1 MNNNIKNNNNQT
13 QQAIKNKLINLMNVT
28 PKDMCVRT
36 KINNKAIDL
45 SGFFSKEQLEQFL
58 TGQTNHLNLS
68 LDKFQNFLKSE
79 LEQTQTPKEF
89 LKTLDDKEIVISKTL
104 REKLLKKFNDVRE
117 LAINTIINKNDS
129 QKRKLDQI
137 IKITKSMSEN
147 TGVYSL
153 HLATTFIDGITPQYT
168 FINAPLIL
176 FPIEISVA
184 KNEYELTLY
193 SKSFIVNEKILNLL
207 KKEYNF
213 DLNITDFV
221 QEVTKTKNI
230 KTLLTKISEII
241 KSHIQLPV
249 DSETI
254 TTFNDKKPFVE
265 STPSNFVLS
274 DSYVLGIFE
283 PTGGALKYDL
293 EKLVKDNNLVDPFIN
308 NQNISKSKFI
318 NDEVN
323 NNPIISI
330 NGNLNIYQKYAIR
343 SALAQ
348 NTLIYGPPGTGKS
361 EVITNIM
368 ANALINKKSTLVV
381 AEKKV
386 ALDILIE
393 RLADLSNFTLFIGD
407 LKNKADFYNK
417 IVWIANKLDNM
428 YYDQND
434 VKNTTIESLLS
445 YQHTKQTHDNLKKYF
460 ENVQDLIKISDDKN
474 TSFLEYIKW
483 SSEIDYELFNF
494 IKNNNSIGFIKET
507 MTKHSFID
515 FVTFKQKI
523 DEYIEFTG
531 STKLNNVN
539 IYSVLKKQKLAL
551 TQLQAEFNTLTFIE
565 TFKHQINRLET
576 SLISFLQQ
584 NKLVSNKQ
592 FINALKLNPSLL
604 NTQKTKLDIL
614 KQYYPHLMSDDYL
627 VYLIKNAKK
636 IHKFVKKYLNTNEDF
651 KEKLLLMFLKDSGF
665 FTLTNS
671 LTEELV
677 YDKNVYFNW
686 FQKFNEIPLNNS
698 NYLINLKNYFDGQ
711 VFDQNI
717 VLIYLHSWLK
727 NSYINDLGLKNLTFF
742 NEEEV
747 SNYLPL
753 SKLTNEDFEKIQKLI
768 NFEKQIIDNNNSMN
782 IDVQQLINIYLE
794 QTDKNNNMADKLA
807 NYYLEELKQSILNLP
822 ELTRKRINEIFAIAK
837 RDSKDNVP
845 IKQLINSYYNE
856 LKILFPIWISLPELV
871 SQLLPLQPNIFDY
884 GIFDEASQ
892 IFMERA
898 YPIVYRCA
906 INIVAGDD
914 KQLKP
919 TSFFFNRN
927 ADNSNYEIT
936 DNDQVESLLDRAKVA
951 LWPEYHLRNHYRSVH
966 RDLIQFSN
974 DFVYNKNLHFVSKNG
989 AKNQAFDVINTS
1001 GFANEGIN
1009 EQEAKIVIELLND
1022 NMNLYSKIIVV
1033 TFGAKQSAY
1042 IEQLIQKNSVIYP
1055 EIYSKYANGEILIS
1069 NLENIQGNEGDLVIL
1084 SVTYGKDENG
1094 KFKGTFGPLLLDGG
1108 INRLNVAIT
1117 RARDKMIVVKSF
1129 TTNEMT
1135 FNVEN
1140 PNAVVLREFINY
1152 CDNLDIHNK
1161 NEQLIKT
1168 HNKIHGLIDN
1178 DVQKILKEY
1187 LVNKPEY
1194 NLINNYDIG
1203 STIINFA
1210 ILNKNTNKTIFALMI
1225 NRLNNNTTVAGLFE
1239 MIDNYIFVKNRG
1251 YEPYLL
1257 DEHYWLGNPI
1267 IAKKKIWN
1275 KLKELGI

>member
-1 MNNNIKNNNNQT
+1 MSNNIKNNNQT

-28 PKDMCVRT
+28 PKDMCIRT
-36 KINNKAIDL
+36 KINNKAFDL
-45 SGFFSKEQLEQFL
+45 AGFFNKEQLDQFL
-58 TGQTNHLNLS
+58 TGQTNHLTLS
-68 LDKFQNFLKSE
+68 LDKFQNFLKNE

-89 LKTLDDKEIVISKTL
+89 LKTLDDKEIIISKTL
-104 REKLLKKFNDVRE
+104 REKLLKKFNDVKD

-137 IKITKSMSEN
+137 LKITKSMSEN

-153 HLATTFIDGITPQYT
+153 HLATTFIDGITSQYT

-176 FPIEISVA
+176 FPIEINVI

-193 SKSFIVNEKILNLL
+193 SKSFTVNEKILNLL

-221 QEVTKTKNI
+221 QEVTKTKNL

-241 KSHIQLPV
+241 KSHIQLSE

-265 STPSNFVLS
+265 NSPSNFALS

-293 EKLVKDNNLVDPFIN
+293 EKLVKDDNLVDPFIN

-323 NNPIISI
+323 NAPIISI

-361 EVITNIM
+361 EVITNII
-368 ANALINKKSTLVV
+368 ANALINRKSTLVV

-434 VKNTTIESLLS
+434 VKNTTIESLFS
-445 YQHTKQTHDNLKKYF
+445 YQHTRQTHDNLKKYF
-460 ENVQDLIKISDDKN
+460 ENVQDLIKINDDKN

-483 SSEIDYELFNF
+483 SSEIDYELLNF
-494 IKNNNSIGFIKET
+494 IKNNNSIGFIKEI
-507 MTKHSFID
+507 MAKHSFID

-576 SLISFLQQ
+576 SLIAFLQQ
-584 NKLVSNKQ
+584 NKLISSKQ
-592 FINALKLNPSLL
+592 FINTLKLNPGLL

-636 IHKFVKKYLNTNEDF
+636 IHKFVKKYLNTNEDL
-651 KEKLLLMFLKDSGF
+651 KEKFLLTFLKDSGF
-665 FTLTNS
+665 FVLTNS
-671 LTEELV
+671 VTEELV

-698 NYLINLKNYFDGQ
+698 DYLINLKNYFDSQ
-711 VFDQNI
+711 VFDQNV
-717 VLIYLHSWLK
+717 VLIYLHNWLK

-753 SKLTNEDFEKIQKLI
+753 AKLTNDDFIKIQKLI
-768 NFEKQIIDNNNSMN
+768 NFEKQIIDNSNSMN

-794 QTDKNNNMADKLA
+794 QTAKNNNMANKLA
-807 NYYLEELKQSILNLP
+807 NYYLEELKQSLLNLP

-837 RDSKDNVP
+837 RDNKDNVP

-871 SQLLPLQPNIFDY
+871 SQLLPLQSNIFDY

-906 INIVAGDD
+906 TNIVAGDD

-974 DFVYNKNLHFVSKNG
+974 DFVYNKNLRFVSKNG
-989 AKNQAFDVINTS
+989 AKNQAFEVINTN
-1001 GFANEGIN
+1001 GFAVEGIN
-1009 EQEAKIVIELLND
+1009 EQEAKTVIELLNE

-1033 TFGAKQSAY
+1033 TFGAKQSTY
-1042 IEQLIQKNSVIYP
+1042 IEQLIQKNSVVYP
-1055 EIYSKYANGEILIS
+1055 EIYTKYTNGEILIS

-1168 HNKIHGLIDN
+1168 HDKIHGLIDN
-1178 DVQKILKEY
+1178 DIQKILKEY